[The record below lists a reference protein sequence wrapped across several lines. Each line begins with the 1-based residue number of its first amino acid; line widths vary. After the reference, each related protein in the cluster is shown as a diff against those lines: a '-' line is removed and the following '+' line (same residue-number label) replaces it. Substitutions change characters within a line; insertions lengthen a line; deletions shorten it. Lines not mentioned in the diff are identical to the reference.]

1 MQFVDLKRQQ
11 ALIRPQIEANLM
23 AVLDHGRYVMGPE
36 IEQLESKLAHLC
48 GVKHAIGCASG
59 TDALLMAL
67 MASGIGPGDGVFTSP
82 FTFIA
87 TAEAIRLVGA
97 TPIFVDIEPDSFNI
111 DPQALAIAVDAAVQ
125 GQGGTGRAKPP
136 RPAAVMPVDL
146 FGLAADY
153 DRINTIA
160 ARHQLVVIEDAAQS
174 FGATYKGRRTC
185 SLADVAGTSFFPAK
199 PLGCYGDGGMCFTDD
214 DHVAEKLRS
223 VRMHGQGTDRYEH
236 ERIGINGRLDSF
248 QAAVLL
254 AKCDIF
260 EAELIQRRQVADN
273 YTSLL
278 SAGNGQL
285 KLPGH
290 GDDYRSAWAQYS
302 ILAENDTQRD
312 LLRSKLQEAGIP
324 TAVYYPI
331 PLHLQRAFLDLGYQK
346 GDFPVSEACCRRIF
360 SIPMHPYLE
369 EQQQRDLASV
379 INAHLVD

>member
-11 ALIRPQIEANLM
+11 ARIRRQVEANLM
-23 AVLDHGRYVMGPE
+23 AVLDHGQYVMGPE
-36 IEQLESKLAHLC
+36 IERLESRLADLC

-67 MASGIGPGDGVFTSP
+67 MASGIGYGDGVFTSP

-111 DPQALAIAVDAAVQ
+111 DPRLLSKAVKKAVSRYHHT
-125 GQGGTGRAKPP
+125 GGEPAP
-136 RPAAVMPVDL
+136 RPVAIMPVDL
-146 FGLAADY
+146 FGLTANY
-153 DRINTIA
+153 DDINAIA
-160 ARHQLVVIEDAAQS
+160 EQHQLVVIEDAAQS
-174 FGATYKGRRTC
+174 FGAIYKGRWAC
-185 SLADVAGTSFFPAK
+185 SLADVACTSFFPAK

-214 DHVAEKLRS
+214 DDLAEKLRS

-260 EAELIQRRQVADN
+260 EAELSERQQAAEN
-273 YTSLL
+273 YTNLL
-278 SAGNGQL
+278 SRSNGQL
-285 KLPGH
+285 KLPSH
-290 GDDYRSAWAQYS
+290 ADEYRSAWAQYS
-302 ILAENDTQRD
+302 ILAENSTQRD
-312 LLRSKLQEAGIP
+312 MLRAKLQKAGIP

-331 PLHLQRAFLDLGYQK
+331 PLHLQRAFQDLGYKK
-346 GDFPVSEACCRRIF
+346 GDFPISEDCCRRIF

-369 EQQQRDLASV
+369 PQQQREVASA
-379 INAHLVD
+379 INACLSQ

>member
-23 AVLDHGRYVMGPE
+23 AVLDHGQYVMGPE
-36 IEQLESKLAHLC
+36 IERLESKLADLC
-48 GVKHAIGCASG
+48 SVKYAIGCASG

-67 MASGIGPGDGVFTSP
+67 MAYGIGPGDGVFTSP

-111 DPQALAIAVDAAVQ
+111 DPQALAAAVEVAVK
-125 GQGGTGRAKPP
+125 GQGDTGRVKPP
-136 RPAAVMPVDL
+136 RPAAIMPVDL

-153 DRINTIA
+153 DRINAIA
-160 ARHQLVVIEDAAQS
+160 AHHQLVVIEDAAQS
-174 FGATYKGRRTC
+174 FGATYKGRWTC
-185 SLADVAGTSFFPAK
+185 SLADVACTSFFPAK

-214 DHVAEKLRS
+214 SDLAEKLRS

-260 EAELIQRRQVADN
+260 EAELTQRQQVADN

-302 ILAENDTQRD
+302 ILAKSDAQRD
-312 LLRSKLQEAGIP
+312 LLRAKLQEAGIP

-331 PLHLQRAFLDLGYQK
+331 PLHLQRAFQDLGYKK
-346 GDFPVSEACCRRIF
+346 GDFPVSEDCCRRIF
-360 SIPMHPYLE
+360 SIPMYPYLE
-369 EQQQRDLASV
+369 PQQQREVASA
-379 INAHLVD
+379 INACLSQ